1 MSSTRIF
8 LLLLLTAPIVLGFA
22 GSLQTLQGTH
32 TGVIVIKGPTPI
44 MEGEAKG
51 PEDITVMN
59 EYIAVAF
66 GISTTPPWG
75 IPPGHIVDLAP
86 VAPGSSDVLAQ
97 FSLPLNDWGNWATIT
112 SFQIVE
118 NSSTRAVIT
127 ALGQWKGLAV
137 NYTYILEAGKPYLRT
152 VITVTNNDTVSYSNH
167 IMGPAV
173 SLKRGWAYAPGFGT
187 GRITTSP
194 KAGYGI
200 TEDWVAAYHED
211 YALGLYSPGYT
222 HIALH
227 SSFADTFYQ
236 VTLNPGES
244 RVFEAY
250 LIAYPEGDLCKIA
263 ETVQT
268 IREGGLASIHGEAR
282 TSKGEALAKGV
293 VMVESNGRPYCWGLV
308 KNGSYTL
315 SLPAPGSYSVFA
327 LAKAHA
333 PSTRQNLTV
342 APGDDFELNFTDVV
356 PPGRV
361 VLTVFRNDTGAPTD
375 ARIIVSGGY
384 VPPVMYLA
392 VTTVYT
398 DVYDVGKA
406 VIDLAPG
413 TYNLTI
419 DKGAGFISTAKTINV
434 SVASEQVVNVN
445 VTVEILIKPFDEGW
459 YMVDL
464 HHHSDWMDGRTPPD
478 LLVAAQ
484 LASGL
489 DIVFVSDH
497 DYVGNC
503 PVIQAITQARS
514 VPFVCGVEISPDW
527 AHFNVYP
534 VVDPSKLVYRGTM
547 REIITAARA
556 AGAIMVRA
564 NHPWIGG
571 LFIAQEMNNIPGGYY
586 EDWDAAELGP
596 WGTNSQRT
604 LTKMFSLWD
613 LNIRKYLT
621 AGSDVHD
628 VIMQTYTGKPRVVA
642 YLPNGPNPVSL
653 ALAEKYGRTFISYGP
668 FLFSDPLPGTTVGVA
683 SLSEN
688 VTLRVKLFSVLG
700 LSKVEVYG
708 KGGRIIQTIPLG
720 SATSKTLEITVPAS
734 LATNGT
740 ENGYIVL
747 IAYDMQNN
755 RAINNPIWIDLNTQQ
770 VTTTVTERVTER
782 VTETTTATQT
792 VTSPV
797 TTSVT
802 VTTTR
807 TETVTHSTMLTTTQI
822 LESVTTTTYTST
834 YTSEKI
840 ISQTDYIVTGV
851 VATLFLAIGLGLSR
865 ILFKK

>member
-1 MSSTRIF
+1 MSWSRIF
-8 LLLLLTAPIVLGFA
+8 LVLLLVTPIVLGFA
-22 GSLQTLQGTH
+22 GSVSTLHGSSS
-32 TGVIVIKGPTPI
+32 GVIVIKGPTPI

-75 IPPGHIVDLAP
+75 IPPGHIIDLAP
-86 VAPGSSDVLAQ
+86 VAPGASDVLAQ

-118 NSSTRAVIT
+118 NSSTRAIIV

-137 NYTYILEAGKPYLRT
+137 NYTYILESGKPYLKAI
-152 VITVTNNDTVSYSNH
+152 ITVTNNDTVSYSNH
-167 IMGPAV
+167 IMGPAI

-194 KAGYGI
+194 KTNYGI
-200 TEDWVAAYHED
+200 SEDWVAAYHED
-211 YALGLYSPGYT
+211 YVLGLYSPGYT

-250 LIAYPEGDLCKIA
+250 LIAFPEGDLCKVA

-268 IREGGLASIHGEAR
+268 VKEEGLASINGVAM
-282 TSKGEALAKGV
+282 TSKGDPLVKGV
-293 VMVESNGRPYCWGLV
+293 VMVESNGKPYCWGLV
-308 KNGSYTL
+308 KNGSY
-315 SLPAPGSYSVFA
+315 SINLPAPGSYSVFA

-333 PSTRQNLTV
+333 PSTRQNITV
-342 APGDDFELNFTDVV
+342 SPGEALELNFTDVI

-361 VLTVFRNDTGAPTD
+361 VLTVFRNDTGEPTD
-375 ARIIVSGGY
+375 ARILVSGGY

-398 DVYDVGKA
+398 DVYDIGLA
-406 VIDLAPG
+406 IIDLAPG

-419 DKGAGFISTAKTINV
+419 DKGAGFITTAKTI
-434 SVASEQVVNVN
+434 SITVASDQVVEAN
-445 VTVEILIKPFDEGW
+445 VTVEILFKPSDEGW

-464 HHHSDWMDGRTPPD
+464 HHHSDWMDGRTPPHV
-478 LLVAAQ
+478 LVAAQ

-489 DIVFVSDH
+489 DFVFVSDH

-503 PVIQAITQARS
+503 PVIQAIAQARN
-514 VPFVCGVEISPDW
+514 VPFICGVEISPDW

-534 VVDPSKLVYRGTM
+534 VVDASKLVYRGTM

-556 AGAIMVRA
+556 AGAIVVRA
-564 NHPWIGG
+564 NHPYIGG

-596 WGTNSQRT
+596 WGTNAQKT

-642 YLPNGPNPVSL
+642 YLPNGPDPVSL

-668 FLFSDPLPGTTVGVA
+668 FIFSNPLPGSTIGVA

-688 VTLRVKLFSVLG
+688 ITLKVKLFSVLG
-700 LSKVEVYG
+700 LSKIEVYG

-720 SATSKTLEITVPAS
+720 SAVSKTLEITVPAS
-734 LATNGT
+734 MATNGT
-740 ENGYIVL
+740 ESGYIVL
-747 IAYDMQNN
+747 IAYDASNN
-755 RAINNPIWIDLNTQQ
+755 RAINNPIWVDLNTQP
-770 VTTTVTERVTER
+770 VTTTI
-782 VTETTTATQT
+782 TETVTNTQT
-792 VTSPV
+792 VTI
-797 TTSVT
+797 TNT
-802 VTTTR
+802 VTDTLTA
-807 TETVTHSTMLTTTQI
+807 TATVTKTITEATTYSTTLTTTEI
-822 LESVTTTTYTST
+822 SETTKTTTYTFTST
-834 YTSEKI
+834 YTTEKVLTE
-840 ISQTDYIVTGV
+840 TDYMITGV
-851 VATLFLAIGLGLSR
+851 TAVVFLAIGLGLSR
-865 ILFKK
+865 LLFKK

>member
-8 LLLLLTAPIVLGFA
+8 LLLLLVTPIMLGFA
-22 GSLQTLQGTH
+22 GALPTLQGTH
-32 TGVIVIKGPTPI
+32 SGVIVLKGPTPI

-51 PEDITVMN
+51 PEDVTVMN

-66 GISTTPPWG
+66 GVSTTPPWG
-75 IPPGHIVDLAP
+75 IPPGHIIDLAP

-118 NSSTRAVIT
+118 NSSTRAIIV
-127 ALGQWKGLAV
+127 ALGQWKGLKV
-137 NYTYILEAGKPYLRT
+137 NYTYILEAGKPYLRAI
-152 VITVTNNDTVSYSNH
+152 ITVTNNDTISYSNH

-187 GRITTSP
+187 GRIVTSP
-194 KAGYGI
+194 KTGYGI
-200 TEDWVAAYHED
+200 SEDWVAAYHED
-211 YALGLYSPGYT
+211 YALGLYSPNYT

-250 LIAYPEGDLCKIA
+250 LIVFPEGDLCRIA
-263 ETVQT
+263 ETVQN
-268 IREGGLASIHGEAR
+268 IKGEGLASIHGVAA
-282 TSKGEALAKGV
+282 TSKGDLLVKGI
-293 VMVESNGRPYCWGLV
+293 VMVESNSKPYCWGLV
-308 KNGSYTL
+308 KNGSYAL
-315 SLPAPGSYSVFA
+315 SLPAPGTYSVFA

-342 APGDDFELNFTDVV
+342 APGEEFELNFTDVI

-361 VLTVFRNDTGAPTD
+361 VLTVFRNDTGEPTD
-375 ARIIVSGGY
+375 ARILVSGGY

-398 DVYDVGKA
+398 SVYDVGRA
-406 VIDLAPG
+406 VFDLAPG

-419 DKGAGFISTAKTINV
+419 DKGAGFISNAKTI
-434 SVASEQVVNVN
+434 SVTVESEQVVDVN
-445 VTVEILIKPFDEGW
+445 VTVEIMFKPSDEGW

-464 HHHSDWMDGRTPPD
+464 HHHSDWMDGRTPPE

-489 DIVFVSDH
+489 DMVFVSDH

-596 WGTNSQRT
+596 WGTNAQKT

-642 YLPNGPNPVSL
+642 YLPNGPDPVSL

-668 FLFSDPLPGTTVGVA
+668 FLFSNPLPGTTIGVA
-683 SLSEN
+683 SLSDN
-688 VTLRVKLFSVLG
+688 VTIRVRLFSVNG
-700 LSKVEVYG
+700 LSKIEVYG

-720 SATSKTLEITVPAS
+720 TATFKDLEITIPVNQ
-734 LATNGT
+734 ATNGT
-740 ENGYIVL
+740 ETGYIVL
-747 IAYDMQNN
+747 IAYDASNN
-755 RAINNPIWIDLNTQQ
+755 RAINNPIWIDLNTLP
-770 VTTTVTERVTER
+770 VTTTITET
-782 VTETTTATQT
+782 VTETTTTTQT
-792 VTSPV
+792 VTNTA

-802 VTTTR
+802 VTSTK
-807 TETVTHSTMLTTTQI
+807 TETTTYSTTLTTTQT

-840 ISQTDYIVTGV
+840 VTQTDYMVTGV
-851 VATLFLAIGLGLSR
+851 VAIAFLAIGLGLSR